1 MAVIKNAR
9 EEAIGAL
16 QMLFIFAKILGNF
29 TMSWGWVF
37 SPLLM
42 ILNCLIWDWI
52 FKKIG
57 IENSTE
63 EEQDDEI

>member
-1 MAVIKNAR
+1 MKVIKEAR

-16 QMLFIFAKILGNF
+16 QILFILAKILGVF
-29 TMSWGWVF
+29 TMSWFWVF
-37 SPLLM
+37 SPLVM

-57 IENSTE
+57 IENSSKKGQE
-63 EEQDDEI
+63 

>member
-1 MAVIKNAR
+1 MGKIKEAR
-9 EEAIGAL
+9 DEAIGAL
-16 QMLFIFAKILGNF
+16 QILFIFAKILGDF
-29 TMSWGWVF
+29 TMSWCWVF

-57 IENSTE
+57 IENSSKKGQE
-63 EEQDDEI
+63 